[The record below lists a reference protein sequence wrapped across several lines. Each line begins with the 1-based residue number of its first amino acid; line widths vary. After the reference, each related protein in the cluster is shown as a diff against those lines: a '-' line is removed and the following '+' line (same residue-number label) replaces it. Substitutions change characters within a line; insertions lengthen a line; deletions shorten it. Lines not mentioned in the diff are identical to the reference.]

1 MDHQVK
7 KETLYVH
14 LITFY
19 KSFEITVTFEMSF
32 RFSYI
37 YLRHMYFLFKQG
49 DVGIEGDIG
58 GPGPPGLSV
67 SLQFTLHE

>member
-14 LITFY
+14 PISFY
-19 KSFEITVTFEMSF
+19 KSFEITVTFEISF
-32 RFSYI
+32 WFSFI
-37 YLRHMYFLFKQG
+37 YPRHMYFLFKQG

-58 GPGPPGLSV
+58 SPGPPGLKV
-67 SLQFTLHE
+67 SLRFTLHE